1 VAGIIT
7 IDSSDLLR
15 VANNIERSAKEV
27 HRLLEW
33 RLSMAARERV
43 NLLKEEAPSQ
53 TRTDPRHPIKVRD
66 SFSYIKGSGTRTI
79 VTSTPYKVSIISTGT
94 RPHYIHPLF
103 RKALWW
109 PGLAHP
115 VRWVGP
121 PYTKIHPGTAPN
133 DFIERAF
140 RRYDTMGGDVRHAQV
155 IADMTVIGIATRGP
169 SMQVPMDFG
178 G

>member
-94 RPHYIHPLF
+94 RAHVIRPLF
-103 RKALWW
+103 KKALWW
-109 PGLAHP
+109 PGLEHP
-115 VRWVGP
+115 VRMVN
-121 PYTKIHPGTAPN
+121 HPGTQAN

-140 RRYDTMGGDVRHAQV
+140 RRYDTIGGDVKHAQV